1 MYGATIGDIVGSKY
15 EFGAIKTKTFPLFS
29 EGCTFTDDT
38 VMTVAV
44 ARALL
49 ACPHTDQELHTVLVQ
64 EMQLLGHEYPFPQG
78 GYGAKFSA
86 WLRQKDPQPYH
97 SYGNGAAIIP
107 RESRGPRLRLP
118 PSTWP
123 KPGKTRKRFGRI
135 FVAGF
140 IPWIGPWRRFGRPT
154 ALTRAVRGQCPRP

>member
-1 MYGATIGDIVGSKY
+1 MYGAMIGDIVGSKY

-78 GYGAKFSA
+78 GYGARFSA
-86 WLRQKDPQPYH
+86 WLRQKDPQPITAM
-97 SYGNGAAIIP
+97 GMA
-107 RESRGPRLRLP
+107 LP
-118 PSTWP
+118 CGFLPAEYWPGLWRKRSTWQSAP
-123 KPGKTRKRFGRI
+123 QR
-135 FVAGF
+135 
-140 IPWIGPWRRFGRPT
+140 
-154 ALTRAVRGQCPRP
+154 